1 MAANTTGLRTVIY
14 PVDDLEA
21 AKRVYGALWGVAPL
35 MDEPYYVGY
44 RVAGMDVGL
53 DPHGSAQGRTGPTGY
68 WHVADLRATMASLV
82 DAGATEGDAV
92 RDVGGGKLIASV
104 TDPDG
109 NVVGLL
115 QEPAAG

>member
-1 MAANTTGLRTVIY
+1 
-14 PVDDLEA
+14 
-21 AKRVYGALWGVAPL
+21 

-53 DPHGSAQGRTGPTGY
+53 DPHGRAQARTGPTGY
-68 WHVADLRATMASLV
+68 CHVADLRATMGALV
-82 DAGATEGDAV
+82 EAGATEEDGV